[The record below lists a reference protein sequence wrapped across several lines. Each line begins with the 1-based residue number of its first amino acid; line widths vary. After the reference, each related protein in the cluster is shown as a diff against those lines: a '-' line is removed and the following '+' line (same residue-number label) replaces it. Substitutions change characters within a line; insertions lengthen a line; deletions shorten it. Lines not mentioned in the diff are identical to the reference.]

1 MGFAGVSCRVVPEEV
16 NRTPMGLFSSGA
28 QVHVGIDIGSDTLK
42 VVEVQGTQRAG
53 FRLLKVGTAP
63 CPPGVIRDGVP
74 TGPEELGSH
83 IRALLDRTGIR
94 TERAV
99 MGVGGQAVTVREVR
113 VPPMTQQELTA
124 AVRYEAE
131 RYLPYNIKEV
141 YMDYQ
146 VLGEAAED
154 GRRMLDVLVV
164 AARQDVVD
172 RIVATA
178 DAARVQLGILD
189 VESFA
194 LLRAVMSGAIEGQTV
209 AIVDLGAEASDILIT
224 EGPRL
229 RFTRNIPIGGAA
241 LVTAIHEAMD
251 VDLTTARSLLEEK
264 GEVLE
269 EGVTADHTTERLH
282 DIIAPHIG
290 DLITEIRRSLD
301 YYQTRSRTAVIN
313 QILLA
318 GGLAR
323 LRKLDRAIAAELGI
337 TTAVVS
343 PFANVKVNTAAVP
356 PERLEALGPTM
367 AVALGL
373 AMRGGDV
380 G

>member
-1 MGFAGVSCRVVPEEV
+1 PGKVV
-16 NRTPMGLFSSGA
+16 NRAPLGLFSSA
-28 QVHVGIDIGSDTLK
+28 QGHVGIDIGSDTLK
-42 VVEVQGTQRAG
+42 VVELAGSYRAG
-53 FRLLKVGTAP
+53 FRLVHIGTAP

-74 TGPEELGSH
+74 VAPEELGSH
-83 IRALLDRTGIR
+83 IRALLDRAGIKGD
-94 TERAV
+94 RAV
-99 MGVGGQAVTVREVR
+99 MAVGGQAVTVREVR
-113 VPPMTQQELTA
+113 VPPMTRQELTA

-146 VLGEAAED
+146 VLGETAEE
-154 GRRMLDVLVV
+154 GRKMLDVIVV

-172 RIVATA
+172 QIVAVA
-178 DAARVQLGILD
+178 DAARVQLRILD

-194 LLRAVMSGAIEGQTV
+194 LLRSVVPASGNGQTTAV
-209 AIVDLGAEASDILIT
+209 VDFGAEASDILIT
-224 EGPRL
+224 EGTRL

-241 LVTAIHEAMD
+241 LLGAIRDAMD

-269 EGVTADHTTERLH
+269 EGGGPADHTAERLH

-290 DLITEIRRSLD
+290 DLVTEIRRSLD
-301 YYQTRSRTAVIN
+301 YYQTRSRAAVVN

-323 LRKLDRAIAAELGI
+323 LRNLDRAIGAELGI
-337 TTAVVS
+337 STAVAS
-343 PFANVKVNTAAVP
+343 PFVNVKVANAALP
-356 PERLEALGPTM
+356 AGQLEPAASTM
-367 AVALGL
+367 GVAVGL

>member
-1 MGFAGVSCRVVPEEV
+1 MPSEGV
-16 NRTPMGLFSSGA
+16 NDTAMGLFSSGA
-28 QVHVGIDIGSDTLK
+28 QAHVGIDIGSDTLK
-42 VVEVQGTQRAG
+42 VVELQGNYRAG
-53 FRLLKVGTAP
+53 FRLSRMGTAP

-74 TGPEELGSH
+74 VAPEELGSH
-83 IRALLDRTGIR
+83 VRALLDRAGV
-94 TERAV
+94 RADRAI

-113 VPPMTQQELTA
+113 VPPMSKQELTA

-131 RYLPYNIKEV
+131 RYLPYNLREV

-146 VLGEAAED
+146 VLGETSED
-154 GRRMLDVLVV
+154 GRKMLEVLVV

-172 RIVATA
+172 HIVATA
-178 DAARVQLGILD
+178 DAARVQLRVLD

-194 LLRAVMSGAIEGQTV
+194 LLRSVIPSKVQEQTV
-209 AIVDLGAEASDILIT
+209 AVVDLGAEASDILIT
-224 EGPRL
+224 EGQRL
-229 RFTRNIPIGGAA
+229 RFTRNIPIGGLA
-241 LVTAIHEAMD
+241 LVNAIREAMD
-251 VDLTTARSLLEEK
+251 VDASTARSLLEEK

-269 EGVTADHTTERLH
+269 EGAEADHTAERLH

-323 LRKLDRAIAAELGI
+323 LRHLDRTIASELGI
-337 TTAVVS
+337 TAVVAS
-343 PFANVKVNTAAVP
+343 PFVNVNTAAMP
-356 PERLEALGPTM
+356 PDRLTAAGSTM
-367 AVALGL
+367 AVAVGL

-380 G
+380 A

>member
-1 MGFAGVSCRVVPEEV
+1 
-16 NRTPMGLFSSGA
+16 MGLFSSGA
-28 QVHVGIDIGSDTLK
+28 QAHVGIDVGSDTLK
-42 VVEVQGTQRAG
+42 VAELQGAYRSG
-53 FRLLKVGTAP
+53 FRLLRMGTAP

-74 TGPEELGSH
+74 VAPEELGSH
-83 IRALLDRTGIR
+83 LRALLDRTGIR
-94 TERAV
+94 TDRAI

-113 VPPMTQQELTA
+113 VPPMTRQELTA

-131 RYLPYNIKEV
+131 RYLPYNIREV

-146 VLGEAAED
+146 VLGEATED
-154 GRRMLDVLVV
+154 GRKMLDVLVV

-172 RIVATA
+172 HIVATA
-178 DAARVQLGILD
+178 DAARVQLKVLD

-194 LLRAVMSGAIEGQTV
+194 LLRSVVPGGGQGGQTV
-209 AIVDLGAEASDILIT
+209 AVVDLGAEASDILIT
-224 EGPRL
+224 EGTRL
-229 RFTRNIPIGGAA
+229 RFTRNIPIGGVA
-241 LVTAIHEAMD
+241 LVTAIREAMD
-251 VDLTTARSLLEEK
+251 VDVATARSLLEEK

-269 EGVTADHTTERLH
+269 EGATADHTAERLH
-282 DIIAPHIG
+282 DVIAPHIG

-323 LRKLDRAIAAELGI
+323 LRHLDKAIAGELGI
-337 TTAVVS
+337 STVVAS
-343 PFANVKVNTAAVP
+343 PFVNVKVSPAAIP
-356 PERLEALGPTM
+356 PERMEAVGSTM
-367 AVALGL
+367 AVAIGL

-380 G
+380 A

>member
-1 MGFAGVSCRVVPEEV
+1 MA
-16 NRTPMGLFSSGA
+16 LFSSA
-28 QVHVGIDIGSDTLK
+28 PQSHVGVDIGSDSLK
-42 VVEVQGTQRAG
+42 VVELAGGYRSG
-53 FRLLKVGTAP
+53 FRLVRMGSSP
-63 CPPGVIRDGVP
+63 SPPSVIKDGVP
-74 TGPEELGSH
+74 VAPEELGSH

-94 TERAV
+94 MDRGIMA
-99 MGVGGQAVTVREVR
+99 VGGQAVTVREVR
-113 VPPMTQQELTA
+113 VPPMTKQELTA

-146 VLGEAAED
+146 VLGETVDE
-154 GRRMLDVLVV
+154 GRKMLDVIVA

-172 RIVATA
+172 QIVAVA
-178 DAARVQLGILD
+178 DAARVQLRILD

-194 LLRAVMSGAIEGQTV
+194 LLRSVVPIGSNGQTTAV
-209 AIVDLGAEASDILIT
+209 VDFGAEASDILIT
-224 EGPRL
+224 EGTRL

-241 LVTAIHEAMD
+241 LVAAIRDAME
-251 VDLTTARSLLEEK
+251 VDGTTARTLLEEK

-269 EGVTADHTTERLH
+269 EGAGTHDPTSERLH

-290 DLITEIRRSLD
+290 DLVTEIRRSLD
-301 YYQTRSRTAVIN
+301 YYQTRSRAAVVN

-323 LRKLDRAIAAELGI
+323 LRNLDKAIAGELGLQ
-337 TTAVVS
+337 TTVAS
-343 PFANVKVNTAAVP
+343 PFLNVKVQGAAFP
-356 PERLEALGPTM
+356 PERLEAMGSTM
-367 AVALGL
+367 AVAVGL

>member
-1 MGFAGVSCRVVPEEV
+1 
-16 NRTPMGLFSSGA
+16 MGLFSSRPQA
-28 QVHVGIDIGSDTLK
+28 HVGIDAGSDTLK
-42 VVEVQGTQRAG
+42 VVEVQGTSRSG
-53 FRLLKVGTAP
+53 FRLLKLGTAP

-194 LLRAVMSGAIEGQTV
+194 LLRAVVPAGGEGQTV

-241 LVTAIHEAMD
+241 LVAAIHEAMD
-251 VDLTTARSLLEEK
+251 IDMTTARSLLEEK

-269 EGVTADHTTERLH
+269 EGATADHTAERLH

-323 LRKLDRAIAAELGI
+323 LRKLDKAIAAELGI
-337 TTAVVS
+337 ATAVAS
-343 PFANVKVNTAAVP
+343 PFVNLKVNTAAVP
-356 PERLEALGPTM
+356 ADRLEALGPTM
-367 AVALGL
+367 AVAVGL